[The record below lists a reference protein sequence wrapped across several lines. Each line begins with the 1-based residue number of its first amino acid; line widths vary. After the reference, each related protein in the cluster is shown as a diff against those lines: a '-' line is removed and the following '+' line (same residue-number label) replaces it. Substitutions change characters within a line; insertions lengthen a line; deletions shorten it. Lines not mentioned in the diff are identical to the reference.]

1 MDDAV
6 TAREKGTLTRIE
18 ASLSNKINEIYSL
31 KEEIEELNF
40 INEESEAS
48 VDTWATE
55 TETKLNIGK

>member
-6 TAREKGTLTRIE
+6 TAGEKGTLTRIE
-18 ASLSNKINEIYSL
+18 KSLSNKINEIYSL

-55 TETKLNIGK
+55 TETKLNTGK

>member
-6 TAREKGTLTRIE
+6 TAGEKGTLTRIE

-40 INEESEAS
+40 RNEESEAS

-55 TETKLNIGK
+55 TETKLNTGK

>member
-1 MDDAV
+1 M

-31 KEEIEELNF
+31 KEEIEGLNF

-55 TETKLNIGK
+55 TETKLNNGK

>member
-1 MDDAV
+1 M
-6 TAREKGTLTRIE
+6 TAGEKVTLTRIE

-31 KEEIEELNF
+31 KEDIEELNF

-55 TETKLNIGK
+55 TETKLNTGK

>member
-1 MDDAV
+1 M